1 VCENGLRV
9 AGLASCCL
17 FIHRLLP
24 LHCRHRHALLLP
36 QWHLYWWS
44 LLLRGLL
51 LHACRLPWWQWHS
64 LLWCERQLL

>member
-1 VCENGLRV
+1 LTWLHV

-17 FIHRLLP
+17 CIHWLLP

-36 QWHLYWWS
+36 QWHLYWWP
-44 LLLRGLL
+44 LLLLWGLL
-51 LHACRLPWWQWHS
+51 LHACRLAWRQRHS